1 MPELPE
7 VETVA
12 RGLARVMEG
21 VRFDS
26 VQVNRPDLRFP
37 FPKDFAARL
46 TGQSVTSIGRRAKYI
61 LAHLSGGDVLLMHLG
76 MSGRFLIHE
85 AAGTDRP
92 GRFYHDADGPEGDD
106 PHAHVV
112 FHLEDGTRIVYSDPR
127 RFGVMDVFA
136 RGQLTEHKLL
146 RDLGIEPLGNELS
159 GAFLNQALRTKQTP
173 LKAAL
178 LDQKIIVGVGNIY
191 ACEALFR
198 ASLSPKR
205 LARTITSK
213 AGSTDR
219 AARLADAIR
228 DVLGDAIAAGG
239 STLRD
244 YVRTDGE
251 LGYFQHAFQV
261 YDREGAA
268 CPRNGCDGTIG
279 RIVQSNRSTFYCPS
293 CQK

>member
-21 VRFDS
+21 AHFAR

-37 FPKDFAARL
+37 FPEGFAQRL
-46 TGQSVTSIGRRAKYI
+46 TGQGITSIARRAKYI
-61 LAHLSGGDVLLMHLG
+61 LAHLSEGDILLMHLG
-76 MSGRFLIHE
+76 MSGRFLIHDAE
-85 AAGTDRP
+85 GTARP
-92 GRFYHDADGPEGDD
+92 GRFYHDAGGDEEAE

-112 FHLEDGTRIVYSDPR
+112 FTLDDGTRIVYSDPR
-127 RFGVMDVFA
+127 RFGLMDLFP
-136 RGQLTEHKLL
+136 RGRLTDHRLL
-146 RDLGIEPLGNELS
+146 RDIGIEPLGNELS
-159 GAFLNQALRTKQTP
+159 GAFLNRALRTKQTP

-178 LDQKIIVGVGNIY
+178 LDQKIVAGIGNIY

-198 ASLSPKR
+198 ARLSPRR
-205 LARTITSK
+205 LARTLTSN
-213 AGSTDR
+213 AGTTER
-219 AARLADAIR
+219 AERLAGAIR

-261 YDREGAA
+261 YDREGAP
-268 CPRNGCDGTIG
+268 CPRPGCGGTVG
-279 RIVQSNRSTFYCPS
+279 RVVQANR
-293 CQK
+293 